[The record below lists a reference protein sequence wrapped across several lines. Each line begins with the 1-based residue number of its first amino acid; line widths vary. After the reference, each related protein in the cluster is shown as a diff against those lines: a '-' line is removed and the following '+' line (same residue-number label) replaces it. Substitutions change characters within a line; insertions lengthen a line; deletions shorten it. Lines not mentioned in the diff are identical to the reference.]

1 MNNYET
7 VLYRETTEN
16 QLVLL
21 YGQKILLGLLCLDVR
36 GLCCEQNSG
45 STLCYVYMSL
55 FWEWWR
61 DYPHYG
67 FFFFP
72 SDWGEGAAA
81 V

>member
-55 FWEWWR
+55 FWE
-61 DYPHYG
+61 
-67 FFFFP
+67 
-72 SDWGEGAAA
+72 
-81 V
+81 